1 MDRYDYIGI
10 EDLDMKGMS
19 RVLHFGKSVSENGWG
34 MFVNMLVYKA
44 ETAGKH
50 VIKADKM
57 FPSSQKCHV
66 CGNLNPVTK
75 DLRIREWDC
84 PVCGAHHNRDHN
96 AAMNLKT
103 EAQRIAL
110 L

>member
-1 MDRYDYIGI
+1 M
-10 EDLDMKGMS
+10 
-19 RVLHFGKSVSENGWG
+19 G

-44 ETAGKH
+44 EIAGKH